1 MNKKLA
7 KSPAFLV
14 ERITRHTCLCDQFGC
29 RVPFLIE
36 KGGEYFFFFSYSPH
50 ARFLFFWSWLQ
61 LWFLPLALS
70 ERRRSV
76 RRMLNPLFMSFLQ
89 RMPSE
94 KWIASR
100 MECEF
105 FGEVLGTIE
114 GKKSSVLLLRNKTAL
129 SNLIRMSFKLR
140 KMPK

>member
-36 KGGEYFFFFSYSPH
+36 KGGEQFFFSFPYSPH

-61 LWFLPLALS
+61 LWFLPLAGSFSLWKT
-70 ERRRSV
+70 EESV
-76 RRMLNPLFMSFLQ
+76 GRMLNPLFMSSLL
-89 RMPSE
+89 RTPSE
-94 KWIASR
+94 KWIANR
-100 MECEF
+100 MECEIF
-105 FGEVLGTIE
+105 FFR
-114 GKKSSVLLLRNKTAL
+114 GKGFGNYW
-129 SNLIRMSFKLR
+129 R
-140 KMPK
+140 KEIICAVAK

>member
-36 KGGEYFFFFSYSPH
+36 KGGRTIFFS
-50 ARFLFFWSWLQ
+50 FLILPMHVFFSFGVGSSFGFCRL
-61 LWFLPLALS
+61 LALSLS

-76 RRMLNPLFMSFLQ
+76 GRMLNPLFMSSLL
-89 RMPSE
+89 RTPSE
-94 KWIASR
+94 KWIANR

-105 FGEVLGTIE
+105 FFFFGGKVLGTIE
-114 GKKSSVLLLRNKTAL
+114 GKKIICAAAAAVAK
-129 SNLIRMSFKLR
+129 
-140 KMPK
+140 